1 VRIRA
6 VVAAAIVL
14 GALAVLATP
23 APGQE
28 GGSTTTTTAPDSGG
42 GGVVVTT
49 GDPNGPAHGVT
60 GKLFYKTGTPPEVEQ
75 VLLEGVAVTVI
86 GPDGEEVGA
95 AETDEEGEF
104 LIEVPG
110 PGIYTVSIDLET
122 LPDGVELKD
131 PDGGGTNDVTVDPRE
146 VQRVVFGLQEEGA
159 ESAGRPSK
167 FQRFKQLLVEG
178 IKFGLVIA
186 MMSVGL
192 SLIFGTTGLTNFAHG
207 EIVVVGTVLVWY
219 LNDWGLW
226 LPWATVIG
234 LFIMFWVGAG
244 FDAGLW
250 RPLRHRG
257 TSLIAMLVVSIGVS
271 LLIRYLTLYVFGGRP
286 QSFHDFQVQKPW
298 RILTITIVPRD
309 VIVIVLSLIV
319 LTAFGLILTKTRIGK
334 AIRAVADN
342 PDLAR
347 SSGIDVDRV
356 ILVVWGAGASLAT
369 LGGVFFGMSDLVDWT
384 FGFKLL
390 LLMFAG
396 VTLGGLGTAFGAFVG
411 SLIVG
416 IIIQVSTLWVS
427 PELKNV
433 SALALLILILV
444 IRPQGIFGRKERIG

>member
-1 VRIRA
+1 MV
-6 VVAAAIVL
+6 
-14 GALAVLATP
+14 GALAVMTAAASAQDP
-23 APGQE
+23 A
-28 GGSTTTTTAPDSGG
+28 TTTTVVAEEGG
-42 GGVVVTT
+42 GGGGELGTAIT
-49 GDPNGPAHGVT
+49 ATLSFDQ
-60 GKLFYKTGTPPEVEQ
+60 GTPPDDEQ
-75 VLLEGVAVTVI
+75 VFAEGVTATVT
-86 GPDGEEVGA
+86 GPGGEEIGS
-95 AETDEEGEF
+95 AETDAEGVF

-110 PGIYTVSIDLET
+110 PGVYTVAIDPDT
-122 LPDGVELKD
+122 LPDGVEARD
-131 PDGGGTNDVTVDPRE
+131 DVTSREVTVSPRE
-146 VQRVVFGLQEEGA
+146 TQRVIFALQEEGTVDTRT
-159 ESAGRPSK
+159 GPSK
-167 FQRFKQLLVEG
+167 WNQFKQLLVEG

-186 MMSVGL
+186 MMAVGL

-226 LPWATVIG
+226 LPFATVIAMVV
-234 LFIMFWVGAG
+234 MFGFGAG
-244 FDAGLW
+244 FDTTVW
-250 RPLRHRG
+250 RPLRKRG
-257 TSLIAMLVVSIGVS
+257 TSLVAMLVISIGLS
-271 LLIRYLTLYVFGGRP
+271 LLIRYLVLYVFRGRP
-286 QSFHDFQVQKPW
+286 KAFSDFSVQSPYEF
-298 RILTITIVPRD
+298 LSITIVPKD
-309 VIVIVLSLIV
+309 LWSIGISIAV
-319 LTAFGLILTKTRIGK
+319 LTGVGLVLTRTRIGK

-369 LGGVFFGMSDLVDWT
+369 LGGTFFAMSELVDWQ

-433 SALALLILILV
+433 SALTLLILILV
-444 IRPQGIFGRKERIG
+444 IRPQGIFGRRERIG